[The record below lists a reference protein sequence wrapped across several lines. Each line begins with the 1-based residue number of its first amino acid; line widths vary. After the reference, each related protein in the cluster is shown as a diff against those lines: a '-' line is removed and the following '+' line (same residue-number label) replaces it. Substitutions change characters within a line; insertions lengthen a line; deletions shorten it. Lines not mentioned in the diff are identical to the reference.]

1 MQELFLRLKIAENRI
16 KAILGYCYKKR
27 TNIRA
32 SGGSTKVGATMSY
45 SLPPPPPVNSLAPPQ
60 VLLPQPPPPP
70 VLLMFSVIMVF

>member
-32 SGGSTKVGATMSY
+32 SGGSTKVGATMGY
-45 SLPPPPPVNSLAPPQ
+45 SLPPPQLI
-60 VLLPQPPPPP
+60 L
-70 VLLMFSVIMVF
+70 